1 MSTPDNTTDTPSDNG
16 TREPQPDGAA
26 SIADNARRMLA
37 VSRAYLSD
45 ALDLA

>member
-1 MSTPDNTTDTPSDNG
+1 MNTPDNTTDTPGDNAA
-16 TREPQPDGAA
+16 REPQPDGAA